1 MFVVPK
7 RESNCLNGVGK
18 QRNTKKLLYCY
29 PFVYLQA
36 LFMAM
41 LHTKTITEF
50 FDSEIAFSLAK
61 LKRGKVLIFLSW
73 TKILDQCVIFVK
85 FIFGLWSEGGK

>member
-50 FDSEIAFSLAK
+50 FDSEIASFVAK
-61 LKRGKVLIFLSW
+61 LKRGKALRNFLS
-73 TKILDQCVIFVK
+73 
-85 FIFGLWSEGGK
+85 

>member
-50 FDSEIAFSLAK
+50 FDSEIPS
-61 LKRGKVLIFLSW
+61 LKRGKVLRNFLSW
-73 TKILDQCVIFVK
+73 IKLLDQCVIFAK

>member
-41 LHTKTITEF
+41 LHTKTITES
-50 FDSEIAFSLAK
+50 FDSEIASLLAK
-61 LKRGKVLIFLSW
+61 LKGKSLEDFF
-73 TKILDQCVIFVK
+73 KIDKSAGSLCHIC
-85 FIFGLWSEGGK
+85 